1 MIAEKSV
8 NCSLISLEPSREA
21 ENLKLPYCGP
31 LEGLALMYVLREQG
45 ALVTANS
52 SVLQRFESTLTNHCP
67 EECEQQYFEPIINS
81 DSLIDGQTALRF
93 GALRTQDLAVLEMRY
108 RTEEYI
114 QSWRLIPSVL
124 ISIEKLSI
132 VTGVV
137 CLIMLLIFSLN
148 QLGKQRQGLKFR

>member
-1 MIAEKSV
+1 
-8 NCSLISLEPSREA
+8 
-21 ENLKLPYCGP
+21 
-31 LEGLALMYVLREQG
+31 MYVLREQG